1 VRVAAACAL
10 LAASAGELRA
20 DPRDVFGL
28 PEKGAEKALDC
39 ADGTDFGC
47 ARATDPLSDAVPY
60 ALATWL
66 PAKYL
71 LTLPVADS
79 THDAVAG
86 YALGASRDEAGV
98 NFAGANGLENRW
110 TINGAPADS
119 IRTGGA
125 DTRVPLT
132 FLDGILVT
140 AGGFAARDRTST
152 GGTIDA
158 QLRSGTADHEL
169 EAHVWAGL
177 SAAARHVTTGPG
189 EYQVRNGTLDAGP
202 DVSASVVATGPL
214 GAHLGG
220 TTWYALGIAPE
231 VSRATF
237 TFTAARL
244 RDTNNDGFP
253 DGGPGVLETDVIE
266 TNQVTP
272 INYNIPVMARV
283 GLDRGPHHLDLSVVG
298 SIADATRYT
307 FNSTLPSGGVDATN
321 VIGDAIATYKGEWKD
336 TRARLQVAWHHNS
349 HTETA
354 RTDSASSIPQQLT
367 AYVPSPLADDVTL
380 GIQCDDSSA
389 SDPYPMLANC
399 PVPVGWFYSG
409 GAGLLQN
416 LTADRET
423 ITADVAHRI
432 DNNVVRVGVTAE
444 NSLLTTDSRFTGG
457 EQLRS
462 LFVGEQSVRHF
473 LAPDQP
479 CSADIT
485 TSCSYVDV
493 SELLY
498 RTLHAA
504 AYVEDTWA
512 AAPNIT
518 VDGGLRWEM
527 MWVGPVLHFSN
538 ELAPRL
544 GAVWDPLG
552 NGRSRVWVSM
562 GRSYAMLPAGLGSTI
577 LLHDRTVDEITFM
590 GTTTRAVNTGEALLV
605 APGVEPIAQ
614 DELTAGAEV
623 AALRQLRARIWG
635 QGRWLRRGLDS
646 TPEGFDNP
654 GRVDGMPALRDT
666 ELVAV
671 ELESNA
677 VANFVLRVG
686 YLWGHT
692 TGSWTGAYDPRSGAA
707 LYNTAD
713 FDVTAVNQNGLLP
726 TDMGSRLYF
735 EAQRRGRLGPVDMS
749 VATRF
754 TVAAGRP
761 RDAVG
766 DGPDGLVYLI
776 DRGEYG
782 RGPLQTQAN
791 LRLAATYRRF
801 EVTLDLFNLFDRR
814 DATNM
819 DTVFAGGVIHPI
831 EGGTSEDLVFLRTDD
846 GDSPGR
852 PATRSQTYAQG
863 TAFQAPFSA
872 VLGVHRAF

>member
-1 VRVAAACAL
+1 MRVAAACAL
-10 LAASAGELRA
+10 LAASAGELHA

-28 PEKGAEKALDC
+28 AKGAEKALDC

-47 ARATDPLSDAVPY
+47 ARATDPLSDSVPY
-60 ALATWL
+60 ALASWL

-110 TINGAPADS
+110 TINGAPADNL
-119 IRTGGA
+119 RTGAA
-125 DTRVPLT
+125 DTKVPLT
-132 FLDGILVT
+132 FLDGIMVT

-152 GGTIDA
+152 GGMIDA
-158 QLRSGTADHEL
+158 QLRSATADHEL
-169 EAHVWAGL
+169 EAHVWFGL
-177 SAAARHVTTGPG
+177 SAAARHITAGPG
-189 EYQVRNGTLDAGP
+189 VYQVRTGTLDAGP

-214 GAHLGG
+214 GAYLGG
-220 TTWYALGIAPE
+220 TTWYVLGIAPE

-237 TFTAARL
+237 NFTAARL
-244 RDTNNDGFP
+244 RDTDNNGFP
-253 DGGPGVLETDVIE
+253 DGGPGVLATDVIE
-266 TNQVTP
+266 TNQIMP
-272 INYNIPVMARV
+272 INYNVPVMARV
-283 GLDRGPHHLDLSVVG
+283 GLDRGPHHLDLSIVG

-307 FNSTLPSGGVDATN
+307 INSTLPAGGVDATN

-336 TRARLQVAWHHNS
+336 TRAHLQLAWHHNS
-349 HTETA
+349 HTESA
-354 RTDSASSIPQQLT
+354 RTDAAADLPQQLT
-367 AYVPSPLADDVTL
+367 AYVPTPLADDVTL
-380 GIQCDDSSA
+380 GLQCADGGSN
-389 SDPYPMLANC
+389 DPYPALTNC

-409 GAGLLQN
+409 GAGLLQD
-416 LTADRET
+416 LTADRLS
-423 ITADVAHRI
+423 ITADVAHRF
-432 DNNVVRVGVTAE
+432 DHNVVRIGGTAE
-444 NSLLTTDSRFTGG
+444 NSLLKTDSRFTGG

-462 LFVGEQSVRHF
+462 LFIGEQSVRHF

-479 CSADIT
+479 CSADVT
-485 TSCSYVDV
+485 VPCSYTDV

-512 AAPNIT
+512 AAPNLT

-538 ELAPRL
+538 QLAPRL
-544 GAVWDPLG
+544 GAAWDPLG

-577 LLHDRTVDEITFM
+577 LLHDRTVDELTFM
-590 GTTTRAVNTGEALLV
+590 GSTSRAVNTGEALLV
-605 APGVEPIAQ
+605 APRVEPIAQ

-623 AALRQLRARIWG
+623 AALRQLRARVWG
-635 QGRWLRRGLDS
+635 QGRWLRRGLES

-666 ELVAV
+666 ELLAV

-677 VANFVLRVG
+677 LAAFVLRVG

-707 LYNTAD
+707 LYNSSD
-713 FDVTAVNQNGLLP
+713 FDVTSVNQNGLLP
-726 TDMGSRLYF
+726 TDLGSRLYF

-761 RDAVG
+761 RDALG
-766 DGPDGLVYLI
+766 HGPDGLVYLI

-814 DATNM
+814 DATNL
-819 DTVFAGGVIHPI
+819 DTVYAGGAIHPI
-831 EGGTSEDLVFLRTDD
+831 EGGTPEDLVFLRTDD

-852 PATRSQTYAQG
+852 PATRSQTYAQA

-872 VLGVHRAF
+872 VLGVHRSF